1 MRKKALLPIMVALA
15 AIVLLGCKNP
25 VTSSTDTVIN
35 LAAIAGVTAP
45 ATGASP
51 VTAITET
58 AQYTGTVAWNDSPAT
73 FAASTVYTAT
83 ITLTAKA
90 GYTLTGVAENF
101 FTVTGATATNPENSG
116 VITAVFPTTE
126 TITINLAA
134 IAGVTAPATGAS
146 PVTAITETAQY
157 TGTVAWNDSPATFA
171 ASTVY
176 TATITL
182 TAKAGYTLTG
192 VAENFFTVTGATATN
207 PENSGVITAVFSKTT
222 FFLAKNYI
230 NTTPG
235 FGIRY
240 HITDNNE
247 RYAFDSYAWAVS
259 QNLTTNL
266 PKELDFVITLND
278 EKKSNLS
285 NSLGGKYNLIFNEE
299 KYLGLYSG
307 NPSRNQGNFYLN
319 LMLPVYFDMDMSWTV
334 NTTTFFIADL
344 EDITIG
350 ANTFTNCQRVNI
362 TDTDSSEYLNGSGYV
377 LYAKDIGIKIYFKR
391 TDGSEVIFT
400 YDSHFQFI
408 ENTITGTVFSSGDIP
423 ANGKII
429 QISYENWGN
438 RSITNSDGQYS
449 ISAFGPD
456 IVLRIG
462 DDIDNNN
469 ILDFTPDR
477 PKEFWLNNI
486 TSSIN
491 NINIILSDL

>member
-58 AQYTGTVAWNDSPAT
+58 AQYTGTVAWNDSPT
-73 FAASTVYTAT
+73 
-83 ITLTAKA
+83 
-90 GYTLTGVAENF
+90 
-101 FTVTGATATNPENSG
+101 
-116 VITAVFPTTE
+116 
-126 TITINLAA
+126 
-134 IAGVTAPATGAS
+134 
-146 PVTAITETAQY
+146 
-157 TGTVAWNDSPATFA
+157 TFA

-222 FFLAKNYI
+222 FLAKNYI

-240 HITDNNE
+240 HITDNYE
-247 RYAFDSYAWAVS
+247 SYAFDSYAWAVS

-266 PKELDFVITLND
+266 PNELDFVITLN
-278 EKKSNLS
+278 EENNCNLS
-285 NSLGGKYNLIFNEE
+285 NSLGGKCNLILNEE
-299 KYLGLYSG
+299 KYLGLYAG
-307 NPSRNQGNFYLN
+307 FPSMNQGNFYLN
-319 LMLPVYFDMDMSWTV
+319 LMLPVYFDKDMSWTV
-334 NTTTFFIADL
+334 NTRTFFVAEL

-350 ANTFTNCQRVNI
+350 ANTFTNCQRINI

-377 LYAKDIGIKIYFKR
+377 LYAKDIGIIKIYFKR

-429 QISYENWGN
+429 QISNGNWGN

-469 ILDFTPDR
+469 ILDFTPDL